1 MALGQK
7 RAKMHFFG
15 HFLQVIW
22 ILISL
27 YEKKSRKNQ
36 FKINLP
42 MRVTQI
48 LKTQVLKVLFLKL
61 LLQADCA
68 VLQFAGWRQFGRH
81 LQPDCAV
88 LQFQEQRQ
96 FGRHL
101 QLQRRGAPR
110 AGTGM
115 GPSQGQPGH
124 RGVPVHGGT
133 VPPTR
138 AFDSP
143 ATGRGDLL
151 RGKYARGGPRDGGG
165 ALRSP
170 TPRLRT
176 PSGLNPPVRP
186 SRFHPFSS

>member
-1 MALGQK
+1 MLLVLTARDG
-7 RAKMHFFG
+7 AC
-15 HFLQVIW
+15 
-22 ILISL
+22 
-27 YEKKSRKNQ
+27 KSRACAPKGSALSLQ
-36 FKINLP
+36 KAGLYSHCAFGFSTPMTRTHVGLLGLCFKTGRVDHRPTRRRRAPLP
-42 MRVTQI
+42 
-48 LKTQVLKVLFLKL
+48 
-61 LLQADCA
+61 
-68 VLQFAGWRQFGRH
+68 
-81 LQPDCAV
+81 
-88 LQFQEQRQ
+88 
-96 FGRHL
+96 
-101 QLQRRGAPR
+101 QRRGASR

-151 RGKYARGGPRDGGG
+151 RGKYARGSPRDGGG

-176 PSGLNPPVRP
+176 SSGLNPPVRP